1 MDKPKII
8 INSHSKEE
16 QFKLIL
22 DTVDFKRDE
31 EPRSK
36 NKSQDQ
42 LPVTRRMEEF
52 VEQINIQ
59 DNNEIL
65 TFFIIE
71 LKIIDVLFG
80 IDILGDTDS
89 LEIII
94 FTIYEISY
102 TLIFT
107 TFRS

>member
-22 DTVDFKRDE
+22 DTVNNVSLFNKRLI
-31 EPRSK
+31 SK
-36 NKSQDQ
+36 EMRNHDQ
-42 LPVTRRMEEF
+42 KTKAK
-52 VEQINIQ
+52 INFPLL
-59 DNNEIL
+59 DVWKK
-65 TFFIIE
+65 

-107 TFRS
+107 TYRS